1 LRTTNNTWLFIFSIL
16 DFHVK
21 RFPILIAALLLALM
35 AVLSGGTAR
44 RESVAFDEVAHI
56 GAGVS
61 YLQKLDMRM
70 NPEHPP
76 LAKILAAIPL
86 VARGVHADYS
96 DVSWS
101 VSGHGWGNMLGE
113 WSWGHTMIVSW
124 NDRDSTLMWARAPML
139 LLTLILGVFVYR
151 YAAELG
157 GPWGGLL
164 CLVAYA
170 TTPAFLV
177 FGPLVLTDV
186 AVTLFSLLTL
196 WSFAELWRAPSRATL
211 IPFGLLLGAAFLTK
225 FSSGFLFFAF
235 LAFRLSLRWL
245 PLPGMPQGRDELRA
259 WRRLRG
265 RYLWKGILLSAATV
279 YAVYLVFSW
288 NQPTDSLQFLGHGTA
303 AMIARRLLMPPF
315 VYFRGLLFFAV
326 SSNRST
332 FLLGHFYTH
341 GVWFFFPI
349 LFLLKS
355 TLAFLL
361 MLVLAIP
368 IGLLAKRKV
377 PDAGLVPAGKRF
389 HWRAVWI
396 FLLVFM
402 AFCMLSRMTISIRH
416 FTIPI
421 VLLILLLAP
430 VPQAIELLRKNGWPA
445 ARLAIVTYSAL
456 ALFSVVTMVRQY
468 PYFFP
473 FVNSLGFGRPAYTL
487 VSDSNLDWNQ
497 ALPEVEKYVQ
507 QHGLSRVLLDQYG
520 MNDPNVYVPQAQLW
534 NCQSPSP
541 SDGGQWAVVSGGM
554 IEDAHNCV
562 WLLHY
567 PNEAIASGSMYV
579 FHLPAVIPPV
589 GDPAGPPPESDFH
602 YLGAPSPDGS
612 DLRLTFLK
620 CLRDPNQLQPTLDHM
635 MAVYQ
640 EEQAKRRA
648 QRGK

>member
-1 LRTTNNTWLFIFSIL
+1 MAGELRLRSWYCY
-16 DFHVK
+16 VK
-21 RFPILIAALLLALM
+21 QIPALIAILLLALM
-35 AVLSGGTAR
+35 AVLSGGAAR
-44 RESVAFDEVAHI
+44 RESIAFDEAAHI

-76 LAKILAAIPL
+76 LAKVLAAIPL
-86 VARGVHADYS
+86 VMRGVNADYS

-101 VSGHGWGNMLGE
+101 FSGRGFGNMLGE
-113 WSWGHTMIVSW
+113 WSWGHSMAVSW

-139 LLTLILGVFVYR
+139 LLTLILGIFAYQ
-151 YAAELG
+151 YAAQLG

-164 CLVAYA
+164 CVAVYA
-170 TTPAFLV
+170 STPAFLV

-186 AVTLFSLLTL
+186 AVTLFVLLAL

-211 IPFGLLLGAAFLTK
+211 LPFGLLLGAAFLTK
-225 FSSGFLFFAF
+225 FSSGFLLFAF

-245 PLPGMPQGRDELRA
+245 PLPGMPEDRLELRA

-265 RYLWKGILLSAATV
+265 RYLWKGILLSAVTV
-279 YAVYLVFSW
+279 YVVYLVLSW
-288 NQPTDSLQFLGHGTA
+288 NQSTDALQFLGHGNA
-303 AMIARRLLMPPF
+303 AMVARRLLMPIF
-315 VYFRGLLFFAV
+315 IYFRGLALFALG
-326 SSNRST
+326 SNRST

-349 LFLLKS
+349 IFLFKS

-361 MLVLAIP
+361 MLALAIP
-368 IGLLAKRKV
+368 ISLVARKKV
-377 PDAGLVPAGKRF
+377 AAAGVVPAEKRF
-389 HWRAVWI
+389 HWRAVWV

-402 AFCMLSRMTISIRH
+402 VFCMLSRMTISIRH

-430 VPQAIELLRKNGWPA
+430 VP
-445 ARLAIVTYSAL
+445 SAL
-456 ALFSVVTMVRQY
+456 ALLAKNGWASARPVMVVYAVLSMCSVVAMVRQY
-468 PYFFP
+468 PYLFP
-473 FVNSLGFGRPAYTL
+473 FVNSLGFGRPAFTL

-497 ALPEVEKYVQ
+497 SLPEVEKYVQ
-507 QHGLSRVLLDQYG
+507 QHGLSHVLLDQFG
-520 MNDPNVYVPQAQLW
+520 MNDPNVYVPQAQFW

-541 SDGGQWAVVSGGM
+541 SDGGQWAVVSADM

-567 PNEAIASGSMYV
+567 PSEAIAAGSMYV
-579 FHLPAVIPPV
+579 FQLPAVIPPV
-589 GDPAGPPPESDFH
+589 GDPGGPPPASDFH
-602 YLGAPSPDGS
+602 FMAIPSPDGS

-620 CLRDPNQLQPTLDHM
+620 CLRDPNQLQPTMDHM
-635 MAVYQ
+635 MAVY
-640 EEQAKRRA
+640 EAEQAKRRA
-648 QRGK
+648 QRDK

>member
-1 LRTTNNTWLFIFSIL
+1 
-16 DFHVK
+16 
-21 RFPILIAALLLALM
+21 M
-35 AVLSGGTAR
+35 AILSGGAAR
-44 RESVAFDEVAHI
+44 RESIAFDEVAHI

-76 LAKILAAIPL
+76 LAKIVAAIPL
-86 VARGVHADYS
+86 VVRGVRADYS

-101 VSGHGWGNMLGE
+101 VSGHGWGNMMGE

-124 NDRDSTLMWARAPML
+124 NDRDSTMMWARAPML

-164 CLVAYA
+164 CLVAYV

-186 AVTLFSLLTL
+186 AVTLTSLLTL

-225 FSSGFLFFAF
+225 FSSGFLLFAF

-245 PLPGMPQGRDELRA
+245 PLPDMPQGRVELRA
-259 WRRLRG
+259 WRRVRA
-265 RYLWKGILLSAATV
+265 RYLWKGILLSAVTV
-279 YAVYLVFSW
+279 YVVYLLLSW
-288 NQPTDSLQFLGHGTA
+288 NQPSDPMQFLQPGDALQFLGHSTA
-303 AMIARRLLMPPF
+303 AMVVRRLLMPPF
-315 VYFRGLLFFAV
+315 VYFRGLLFFAL

-341 GVWFFFPI
+341 GVWFYFPI

-368 IGLLAKRKV
+368 IGLMVRSKV
-377 PDAGLVPAGKRF
+377 AGACVVPAEKRC

-396 FLLVFM
+396 FFLVFVT
-402 AFCMLSRMTISIRH
+402 FCMLSRMTISIRH

-430 VPQAIELLRKNGWPA
+430 VPRALGLLGKSGWPA
-445 ARLAIVTYSAL
+445 ARLGLVAYAAL
-456 ALFSVVTMVRQY
+456 ALFSVVTVVRLY
-468 PYFFP
+468 PHFFP

-497 ALPEVEKYVQ
+497 ALPEVEEYVQ
-507 QHGLSRVLLDQYG
+507 QHGLSRVLLDEYG

-541 SDGGQWAVVSGGM
+541 SDGGQWAVVSAGM

-567 PNEAIASGSMYV
+567 PNEAIAAGSMYV
-579 FHLPAVIPPV
+579 FQLPAVIPPV
-589 GDPAGPPPESDFH
+589 GDPAGPPRESDFH
-602 YLGAPSPDGS
+602 YLGVPSPDGS

-640 EEQAKRRA
+640 AEQAKRRA
-648 QRGK
+648 QREK